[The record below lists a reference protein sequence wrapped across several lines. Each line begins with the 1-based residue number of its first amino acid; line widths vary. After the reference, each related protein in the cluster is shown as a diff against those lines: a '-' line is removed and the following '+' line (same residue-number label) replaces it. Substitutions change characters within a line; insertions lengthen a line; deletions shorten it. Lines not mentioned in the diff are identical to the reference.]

1 MPTGRLGRPGRMTVH
16 DDTDRYLWLQR
27 LLEMVPGIISWA
39 ILIGPVWLSF
49 SYPWL
54 VAYFVLSFDFY
65 WLCRS
70 LWFSAAVIVAYR
82 RIRQVLDVD
91 WADRLSALAD
101 PAARRAALVARLA
114 RLESGGSRGVLGIVP
129 AALAGLDE
137 RRRIEREI
145 ADLDLLA
152 TLPEPPPS
160 VSAYTHLALI
170 PTYTEPIEKLRPTV
184 QALADAHWPR
194 ERKMVAIITRETDE
208 EGIANVR
215 TLQDEF
221 AGAFVDFI
229 HILDP
234 LEPGIVVGKSSA
246 MAWGG
251 RYLYRLLVRE
261 RGMDPQRILVTDL
274 DADYRVHPQY
284 FAYLTWVHLADP
296 NREAQLYQPIPYF
309 HNNIWEAPFL
319 QRLFAAV
326 LTQLQMWRSVLPE
339 KLQSFGSYSTT
350 LHMVHDVG
358 YWATDAIPEDS
369 RFYWKSYFRYG
380 DRFRAVPLFIP
391 IYGDAVRARTYWR
404 SMAQQY
410 LQARRW
416 AWGVT
421 DIPFVVQNAIRHPE
435 IPFWSRAWRIVNLFG
450 EHINWA
456 ITPFVLTFGATV
468 PLLLNPAFGETTL
481 GQNLPL
487 FASTMFTMA
496 VVALVVLIFVEQRI
510 VPPRPRSWS
519 PLRRIASHVQ
529 WLALPLMGILFSC
542 LPALDAQTRLL
553 TGRYLEYRVTEKV

>member
-1 MPTGRLGRPGRMTVH
+1 MTTSDADLDRLR
-16 DDTDRYLWLQR
+16 WLQR
-27 LLEMVPGIISWA
+27 ILEMVPGVISWA
-39 ILIGPVWLSF
+39 VLIGPVWLSF

-65 WLCRS
+65 WLCRA
-70 LWFSAAVIVAYR
+70 LWFSGAVIVAFR
-82 RIRQVLDVD
+82 RIREVAAVD
-91 WADRLSALAD
+91 WPARLDGLRDPHAYRGKLA
-101 PAARRAALVARLA
+101 ARLA
-114 RLESGGSRGVLGIVP
+114 ELRSPSARATVGIVSAP
-129 AALAGLDE
+129 PSLRPE
-137 RRRIEREI
+137 RRRVERELRAI
-145 ADLDLLA
+145 DAVRA
-152 TLPEPPPS
+152 LPEPPPPADEY
-160 VSAYTHLALI
+160 VHLALI
-170 PTYTEPIEKLRPTV
+170 PTYTEPLEKLRLTV
-184 QALADAHWPR
+184 RALAEGAWPR
-194 ERKMVAIITRETDE
+194 DRKICAIITRETDAQ
-208 EGIANVR
+208 GIANVAALR
-215 TLQDEF
+215 DEF
-221 AGAFVDFI
+221 GDAFADFI

-274 DADYRVHPQY
+274 DADYRIHPHY
-284 FAYLTWVHLADP
+284 FAYLTWVHLTDP
-296 NREAQLYQPIPYF
+296 NRDTQLYQPIPYF
-309 HNNIWEAPFL
+309 HNNLWDAPFL

-350 LHMVHDVG
+350 LHLVHDVG

-391 IYGDAVRARTYWR
+391 IHGDAVRASGYWR

-421 DIPFVVQNAIRHPE
+421 DIPYVIQNAIRHRE
-435 IPFWSRAWRIVNLFG
+435 IPFWSRAWRIANLFG

-456 ITPFVLTFGATV
+456 IAPFVVMFGATV
-468 PLLLNPAFGETTL
+468 PLLINPAFGETTL

-487 FASTMFTMA
+487 FASAMLSM
-496 VVALVVLIFVEQRI
+496 ALVSLFVLIVVEEQI
-510 VPPRPRSWS
+510 VPRRPAHWGSIQRV
-519 PLRRIASHVQ
+519 LSHLQ
-529 WLALPLMGILFSC
+529 WIGLPFVGIFFSNV
-542 LPALDAQTRLL
+542 PALDAQTRLL
-553 TGRYLEYRVTEKV
+553 TGRYLEYRVTEKA

>member
-1 MPTGRLGRPGRMTVH
+1 MT
-16 DDTDRYLWLQR
+16 TISDRDRERFRWISR
-27 LLEMVPGIISWA
+27 LLEMVPGTISWA
-39 ILIGPVWLSF
+39 VLILPIWLSF

-65 WLCRS
+65 WLCRA
-70 LWFSAAVIVAYR
+70 LWFSGAVIVAYR
-82 RIRQVLDVD
+82 RIKRVLAENWTDRVAD
-91 WADRLSALAD
+91 LGDAEADRL
-101 PAARRAALVARLA
+101 
-114 RLESGGSRGVLGIVP
+114 I
-129 AALAGLDE
+129 
-137 RRRIEREI
+137 
-145 ADLDLLA
+145 
-152 TLPEPPPS
+152 
-160 VSAYTHLALI
+160 HLALI
-170 PTYTEPIEKLRPTV
+170 PTYTESIDKLRPTV
-184 QALADAHWPR
+184 TALAEADWPT
-194 ERKMVAIITRETDE
+194 ERKICAIITRETDE
-208 EGIANVR
+208 GGIENVR
-215 TLQDEF
+215 ILREELAHRF
-221 AGAFVDFI
+221 AEFI

-261 RGMDPQRILVTDL
+261 RGMDPRRIMVTDL

-284 FAYLTWVHLADP
+284 FTYLTWVHLTDP
-296 NREAQLYQPIPYF
+296 NRETQLYQPIPYF

-319 QRLFAAV
+319 QRLFAAI

-350 LHMVHDVG
+350 LHLVHDVG

-391 IYGDAVRARTYWR
+391 IYGDAVRARGYWR
-404 SMAQQY
+404 SMAEQY

-421 DIPFVVQNAIRHPE
+421 DIPYVIENAVAHRE
-435 IPFWSRAWRIVNLFG
+435 IPFWSRFWRIANLFG

-456 ITPFVLTFGATV
+456 IAPFVVMFGGTV
-468 PLLLNPAFGETTL
+468 PLLVNPSFAQTTL

-487 FASTMFTMA
+487 FASGMLTL
-496 VVALVVLIFVEQRI
+496 ALASLFVLVIVEHRI
-510 VPPRPRSWS
+510 VPRRPAHWS
-519 PLRRIASHVQ
+519 TGQRVMSYLQ
-529 WLALPLMGILFSC
+529 WLGLPFVGIFFST

-553 TGRYLEYRVTEKV
+553 TGRYLEYRVTEKA

>member
-1 MPTGRLGRPGRMTVH
+1 MTTGDAELNRLR
-16 DDTDRYLWLQR
+16 WLER
-27 LLEMVPGIISWA
+27 ALEMVPGVISWA
-39 ILIGPVWLSF
+39 VLIGPIWLSF

-65 WLCRS
+65 WLCRA
-70 LWFSAAVIVAYR
+70 LWFGGAVIVAFR
-82 RIRQVLDVD
+82 RIREVAVVD
-91 WADRLSALAD
+91 W
-101 PAARRAALVARLA
+101 PARLRGVADTAAYRRELEA
-114 RLESGGSRGVLGIVP
+114 RLDEVRGGGAHATVGVV
-129 AALAGLDE
+129 AGPPPLRSE
-137 RRRIEREI
+137 RRRLRRELR
-145 ADLDLLA
+145 ALDA
-152 TLPEPPPS
+152 IDALPEAPP
-160 VSAYTHLALI
+160 AADDYIHLALI
-170 PTYTEPIEKLRPTV
+170 PTYTEPLEKLRDTV
-184 QALADAHWPR
+184 RALAEAAWPS
-194 ERKMVAIITRETDE
+194 ERKICAIITRETDGQ
-208 EGIANVR
+208 GIANVAALR
-215 TLQDEF
+215 DEF
-221 AGAFVDFI
+221 GPAFAEFI

-261 RGMDPQRILVTDL
+261 RGLDPHRILVTDL
-274 DADYRVHPQY
+274 DADYRIHPHY

-296 NREAQLYQPIPYF
+296 NRETQLYQPIPYF
-309 HNNIWEAPFL
+309 HNNIWEVPFL

-350 LHMVHDVG
+350 LHLVHDVG

-380 DRFRAVPLFIP
+380 DRFRAVPLFMP
-391 IYGDAVRARTYWR
+391 IYGDAVRARGYWR

-421 DIPFVVQNAIRHPE
+421 DIPYVIQNAIRHRE
-435 IPFWSRAWRIVNLFG
+435 IPLSSRIWRVANLFG

-456 ITPFVLTFGATV
+456 IAPFVVMFGATL
-468 PLLLNPAFGETTL
+468 PLLINPTFGETTL

-487 FASTMFTMA
+487 FASVMLSM
-496 VVALVVLIFVEQRI
+496 ALVGLLVLVVVEEQI
-510 VPPRPRSWS
+510 VPPRPARWG
-519 PLRRIASHVQ
+519 PAMRVLSHLQ
-529 WLALPLMGILFSC
+529 WIGLPFVGIFFSNV
-542 LPALDAQTRLL
+542 PALDAQTRLL
-553 TGRYLEYRVTEKV
+553 TGRYLEYRVTEKA

>member
-1 MPTGRLGRPGRMTVH
+1 MT
-16 DDTDRYLWLQR
+16 TPETRDRYRVLGR
-27 LLEMVPGIISWA
+27 LLEMVPGTISWA
-39 ILIGPVWLSF
+39 VLILPLWLSF

-54 VAYFVLSFDFY
+54 VAYFVLSFNFY
-65 WLCRS
+65 WLCRA
-70 LWFSAAVIVAYR
+70 LWFSGAVIVAFR
-82 RIRQVLDVD
+82 RIRRVLATD
-91 WADRLSALAD
+91 WGERVAGLGEL
-101 PAARRAALVARLA
+101 AARRAE
-114 RLESGGSRGVLGIVP
+114 LEGHVRDFDGRMPRGTYGISTSGHVSR
-129 AALAGLDE
+129 AE
-137 RRRIEREI
+137 RRRMEQQAE
-145 ADLDLLA
+145 DLRRVMA
-152 TLPEPPPS
+152 LPDAPPS
-160 VSAYTHLALI
+160 ADELVHLALI
-170 PTYTEPIEKLRPTV
+170 PTYTEPLDKLQHTV
-184 QALADAHWPR
+184 RALAEAEWPR
-194 ERKMVAIITRETDE
+194 ERKIVAIITRETDE
-208 EGIANVR
+208 GGIANVKA
-215 TLQDEF
+215 LQDEF
-221 AGAFVDFI
+221 GDAFAEFI

-261 RGMDPQRILVTDL
+261 RGMDPRRIMVTDL

-284 FAYLTWVHLADP
+284 FTYLSWVHLTDA
-296 NREAQLYQPIPYF
+296 NRETQLYQPIPYF
-309 HNNIWEAPFL
+309 HNNLWQAPLL

-350 LHMVHDVG
+350 LHLVHDVG

-391 IYGDAVRARTYWR
+391 IYGDAVRARGYWR
-404 SMAQQY
+404 SMTEQY

-421 DIPFVVQNAIRHPE
+421 DIPYVIQNALRHPE
-435 IPFWSRAWRIVNLFG
+435 IPFWSRFWRIANLFG

-456 ITPFVLTFGATV
+456 IAPFVIMFGATV
-468 PLLLNPAFGETTL
+468 PLLLNPAFAETTL

-487 FASTMFTMA
+487 FASVMLTL
-496 VVALVVLIFVEQRI
+496 ALVSLFVLVVVEHFI
-510 VPPRPRSWS
+510 APPRPTDWGPIQRVISY
-519 PLRRIASHVQ
+519 VQ
-529 WLALPLMGILFSC
+529 WLGLPVVGILFSN

-553 TGRYLEYRVTEKV
+553 TGRYLEYRVTEKA

>member
-1 MPTGRLGRPGRMTVH
+1 MTTTPDDRDRLR
-16 DDTDRYLWLQR
+16 WLSR
-27 LLEMVPGIISWA
+27 LLEMVPGTISWA
-39 ILIGPVWLSF
+39 VLILPLWLSF

-65 WLCRS
+65 WLCRA
-70 LWFSAAVIVAYR
+70 LWFGGAVIIAFG
-82 RIRQVLDVD
+82 RIREVLATD
-91 WADRLSALAD
+91 WSERLAALRD
-101 PAARRAALVARLA
+101 PAARRAILEARLA
-114 RLESGGSRGVLGIVP
+114 AVGGDLSSSALGITMHRGS
-129 AALAGLDE
+129 ADAE
-137 RRRIEREI
+137 RRRLRRELS
-145 ADLDLLA
+145 ALRAVEALG
-152 TLPEPPPS
+152 EPPPP
-160 VSAYTHLALI
+160 VDELIHLALI
-170 PTYTEPIEKLRPTV
+170 PTYTEPLEKLRLTV
-184 QALADAHWPR
+184 RALAVAAWPV
-194 ERKMVAIITRETDE
+194 ERKICAIITRETDDV
-208 EGIANVR
+208 GIANVDALR
-215 TLQDEF
+215 AEF
-221 AGAFVDFI
+221 GDAFAEFI

-261 RGMDPQRILVTDL
+261 RGMDPHRIIVTDL
-274 DADYRVHPQY
+274 DADYRVHPHY
-284 FAYLTWVHLADP
+284 FAYLSWVHLTDP
-296 NREAQLYQPIPYF
+296 NREVQLYQPIPYF
-309 HNNIWEAPFL
+309 HNNIWEAPML

-350 LHMVHDVG
+350 LHLVHDVG

-391 IYGDAVRARTYWR
+391 IYGDAVRARGYWR
-404 SMAQQY
+404 SMAEQY

-421 DIPFVVQNAIRHPE
+421 DIPFVIDNAVRHSE
-435 IPFWSRAWRIVNLFG
+435 IPFTSRFWRIVNLFG

-468 PLLLNPAFGETTL
+468 PLLINPAFSETTL

-487 FASTMFTMA
+487 YASAMLT
-496 VVALVVLIFVEQRI
+496 VAIVSLAVLIVVEQMI
-510 VPPRPRSWS
+510 VPPRPAEWGWLQRTLSY
-519 PLRRIASHVQ
+519 VQ
-529 WLALPLMGILFSC
+529 WIGLPFVGIIFSMV
-542 LPALDAQTRLL
+542 PALDAQTRLL
-553 TGRYLEYRVTEKV
+553 TGRYLEYRVTEKA

>member
-1 MPTGRLGRPGRMTVH
+1 MTIQDNRERYRWLG
-16 DDTDRYLWLQR
+16 R
-27 LLEMVPGIISWA
+27 LLEMVPGTISWA
-39 ILIGPVWLSF
+39 VLILPLWLSF

-65 WLCRS
+65 WLCRA
-70 LWFSAAVIVAYR
+70 LWFSGAVIIAYR
-82 RIRQVLDVD
+82 RIRHVLDVD
-91 WADRLSALAD
+91 WTD
-101 PAARRAALVARLA
+101 RLA
-114 RLESGGSRGVLGIVP
+114 RLEGLAAGRADEAARVGHAGVPSSGSLGITP
-129 AALAGLDE
+129 AATVGRADRQRMGQHEED
-137 RRRIEREI
+137 RRRVM
-145 ADLDLLA
+145 A
-152 TLPEPPPS
+152 LPSPPPS
-160 VSAYTHLALI
+160 ADDYIHLALI
-170 PTYTEPIEKLRPTV
+170 PTYTESLEKLRHTV
-184 QALADAHWPR
+184 GALAEAAWPT
-194 ERKMVAIITRETDE
+194 ERKICAIITRETDE
-208 EGIANVR
+208 GGIENVR
-215 TLQDEF
+215 ILREEF
-221 AGAFVDFI
+221 GHAFAEFI

-251 RYLYRLLVRE
+251 RTLYRQLVRE
-261 RGMDPQRILVTDL
+261 RGMDPRKILVTDL

-284 FAYLTWVHLADP
+284 FAYLTWVHLTDA
-296 NREAQLYQPIPYF
+296 NRETQLYQPIPYF
-309 HNNIWEAPFL
+309 HNNIWQAPML

-350 LHMVHDVG
+350 LHLVHDVG

-391 IYGDAVRARTYWR
+391 IYGDAVRARGYWR
-404 SMAQQY
+404 SMAEQY

-421 DIPFVVQNAIRHPE
+421 DIPYVIENAIAHPE
-435 IPFWSRAWRIVNLFG
+435 IPFWSRFWRVLNLFG

-456 ITPFVLTFGATV
+456 IAPFVVMFGATV
-468 PLLLNPAFGETTL
+468 PLLVNPAFGETTL

-487 FASTMFTMA
+487 FASAMLTL
-496 VVALVVLIFVEQRI
+496 ALVSLFVLVVVEHRI
-510 VPPRPRSWS
+510 VPPRPADWGPVQRVLSY
-519 PLRRIASHVQ
+519 VQ
-529 WLALPLMGILFSC
+529 WLGLPFVGIFFSN

-553 TGRYLEYRVTEKV
+553 TGRYLEYRVTEKA

>member
-1 MPTGRLGRPGRMTVH
+1 MMTTSDERDRLR
-16 DDTDRYLWLQR
+16 WLSR
-27 LLEMVPGIISWA
+27 LLEMVPGTISWA
-39 ILIGPVWLSF
+39 ILILPLWLSF

-65 WLCRS
+65 WLCRA
-70 LWFSAAVIVAYR
+70 LWFGGAVIIAFR
-82 RIRQVLDVD
+82 RIRDVLAVD
-91 WADRLSALAD
+91 WSARLAGLAD
-101 PAARRAALVARLA
+101 PAARRAAIEARLGTT
-114 RLESGGSRGVLGIVP
+114 GGDLPRGALGF
-129 AALAGLDE
+129 AAGATTGSLE
-137 RRRIEREI
+137 RRRLRRE
-145 ADLDLLA
+145 LDELRAVEALD
-152 TLPEPPPS
+152 EPPPP
-160 VSAYTHLALI
+160 ADELIHLALI
-170 PTYTEPIEKLRPTV
+170 PTYTEPLDKLRLTV
-184 QALADAHWPR
+184 RALAEAHWPT
-194 ERKMVAIITRETDE
+194 ERKICAIITRETDV
-208 EGIANVR
+208 EGIENVSALR
-215 TLQDEF
+215 EEF
-221 AGAFVDFI
+221 SHAFAEFI

-261 RGMDPQRILVTDL
+261 RGMDPRRIMITDL

-284 FAYLTWVHLADP
+284 FAYLSWVHLTDP
-296 NREAQLYQPIPYF
+296 NRETQLYQPIPYF
-309 HNNIWEAPFL
+309 HNNIWQAPML

-350 LHMVHDVG
+350 LFLVHDVG

-391 IYGDAVRARTYWR
+391 IYGDAVRARGYWR
-404 SMAQQY
+404 SMAEQY

-421 DIPFVVQNAIRHPE
+421 DIPYVIDNAVRHVE
-435 IPFWSRAWRIVNLFG
+435 IPFSSRFWRVMNLFG

-456 ITPFVLTFGATV
+456 IAPFVVMFGATV
-468 PLLLNPAFGETTL
+468 PLLVNPAFAETTL

-487 FASTMFTMA
+487 FASVMLTL
-496 VVALVVLIFVEQRI
+496 ALVSLFVLVLVEHRI
-510 VPPRPRSWS
+510 VPPRPAHWGRLQRLMSY
-519 PLRRIASHVQ
+519 VQ
-529 WLALPLMGILFSC
+529 WIALPFVGILFSN

-553 TGRYLEYRVTEKV
+553 TGRYLEYRVTEKA

>member
-1 MPTGRLGRPGRMTVH
+1 MTTSTIP
-16 DDTDRYLWLQR
+16 DPDRYRWLGR
-27 LLEMVPGIISWA
+27 LLEMVPGTISWA
-39 ILIGPVWLSF
+39 VLILPVWLSF

-65 WLCRS
+65 WLCRA
-70 LWFSAAVIVAYR
+70 LWFSGAVIVAYR
-82 RIRQVLDVD
+82 RIRRVLDVD
-91 WADRLSALAD
+91 WTERLAGLED
-101 PAARRAALVARLA
+101 LVARRSEIEA
-114 RLESGGSRGVLGIVP
+114 RTDGPAGGVPHGALGISFSGRIDP
-129 AALAGLDE
+129 AE
-137 RRRIEREI
+137 RRRARQQLD
-145 ADLDLLA
+145 DLRQVLA
-152 TLPEPPPS
+152 LPEPPPP
-160 VSAYTHLALI
+160 ADELIHLALI
-170 PTYTEPIEKLRPTV
+170 PTYTESLDKLRDTVRALAEAEWPTV
-184 QALADAHWPR
+184 
-194 ERKMVAIITRETDE
+194 RKICAIITRETDAAGIENVAALRE
-208 EGIANVR
+208 EFGSA
-215 TLQDEF
+215 F
-221 AGAFVDFI
+221 AEFI

-251 RYLYRLLVRE
+251 RYLYRLLVRD
-261 RGMDPQRILVTDL
+261 RGMDPRRIMITDL

-284 FAYLTWVHLADP
+284 FSYLAWMHLTDP
-296 NREAQLYQPIPYF
+296 NRDTQLYQPIPYF

-350 LHMVHDVG
+350 LHLVHEVG

-391 IYGDAVRARTYWR
+391 IYGDAVRARGYWR
-404 SMAQQY
+404 SMAEQY

-421 DIPFVVQNAIRHPE
+421 DIPYVIENAIAHPE
-435 IPFWSRAWRIVNLFG
+435 IPFWSRFWRVANLFA

-456 ITPFVLTFGATV
+456 IAPFVVMFGATV
-468 PLLLNPAFGETTL
+468 PLLINPAFAETTL

-487 FASTMFTMA
+487 FASVMLTI
-496 VVALVVLIFVEQRI
+496 ALVGLFVLVIVEHQI
-510 VPPRPRSWS
+510 VPPRPASWG
-519 PLRRIASHVQ
+519 PIQRIASYVQ
-529 WLALPLMGILFSC
+529 WLGLPFVGIFFSN

-553 TGRYLEYRVTEKV
+553 TGRYLEYRVTEKA

>member
-1 MPTGRLGRPGRMTVH
+1 MTSQDNRDRLHWLGRV
-16 DDTDRYLWLQR
+16 
-27 LLEMVPGIISWA
+27 LEMVPGTISWA
-39 ILIGPVWLSF
+39 VLILPLWLSF

-65 WLCRS
+65 WLCRA
-70 LWFSAAVIVAYR
+70 LWFSGAVIVAYR
-82 RIRQVLDVD
+82 RIRRVLAVD
-91 WADRLSALAD
+91 WTERVAGIEGLV
-101 PAARRAALVARLA
+101 ARRAELEERIGVRAGARSAGSLGVGLV
-114 RLESGGSRGVLGIVP
+114 GGMGS
-129 AALAGLDE
+129 DE
-137 RRRIEREI
+137 RRRARQELQDFERVM
-145 ADLDLLA
+145 A
-152 TLPEPPPS
+152 LPEPPPS
-160 VSAYTHLALI
+160 ADEYIHLALI
-170 PTYTEPIEKLRPTV
+170 PTYTESLEKLRHTV
-184 QALADAHWPR
+184 GALADAAWPTD
-194 ERKMVAIITRETDE
+194 RKICAIITRETDE
-208 EGIANVR
+208 GGIENVR
-215 TLQDEF
+215 VLREEF
-221 AGAFVDFI
+221 GHAFAEFI

-261 RGMDPQRILVTDL
+261 RGMDPRRILVTDL

-284 FAYLTWVHLADP
+284 FAYLAWVHLTDP
-296 NREAQLYQPIPYF
+296 NRETQLYQPIPYF
-309 HNNIWEAPFL
+309 HNNIWQAPML

-350 LHMVHDVG
+350 LHLVHDVG

-391 IYGDAVRARTYWR
+391 IYGDAVRARGYWR
-404 SMAQQY
+404 SMAEQY

-421 DIPFVVQNAIRHPE
+421 DIPYVIENAIAHPE
-435 IPFWSRAWRIVNLFG
+435 IPFWSRFWRVLNLFG

-456 ITPFVLTFGATV
+456 IAPFVVMFGATV
-468 PLLLNPAFGETTL
+468 PLLINPAFGETTL

-487 FASTMFTMA
+487 FASVMLTMA
-496 VVALVVLIFVEQRI
+496 LVGLFVLVIVEHRI
-510 VPPRPRSWS
+510 VPPRPAEWG
-519 PLRRIASHVQ
+519 PLQRILSYVQ
-529 WLALPLMGILFSC
+529 WIGLPFVGIFFSN

-553 TGRYLEYRVTEKV
+553 TGRYLEYRVTEKA

>member
-1 MPTGRLGRPGRMTVH
+1 
-16 DDTDRYLWLQR
+16 
-27 LLEMVPGIISWA
+27 MVPGTISWA
-39 ILIGPVWLSF
+39 ILILPLWLSL

-65 WLCRS
+65 WLCRA
-70 LWFSAAVIVAYR
+70 LWFSGAVIIAFG
-82 RIRQVLDVD
+82 RIRDVLAID
-91 WADRLSALAD
+91 WTVRLAGLADPGARRATIEAALGSSGPGLANGTLGFSALAR
-101 PAARRAALVARLA
+101 PNGA
-114 RLESGGSRGVLGIVP
+114 
-129 AALAGLDE
+129 E
-137 RRRIEREI
+137 RRRLRRELE
-145 ADLDLLA
+145 DLRAMEGSDA
-152 TLPEPPPS
+152 APPALDEL
-160 VSAYTHLALI
+160 VHLALI
-170 PTYTEPIEKLRPTV
+170 PTYTESLEKLRHTV
-184 QALADAHWPR
+184 RALADAAWPV
-194 ERKMVAIITRETDE
+194 ERKICAIITRETDTG
-208 EGIANVR
+208 GIENVQA
-215 TLQDEF
+215 LQAEF
-221 AGAFVDFI
+221 GDRFAEFI

-251 RYLYRLLVRE
+251 RYLYRKLVRE
-261 RGMDPQRILVTDL
+261 RGMDPRRIIVTDL

-284 FAYLTWVHLADP
+284 FAYLTWVHMTDP
-296 NREAQLYQPIPYF
+296 NRETQLYQPIPYF
-309 HNNIWEAPFL
+309 HNNIWQAPML

-391 IYGDAVRARTYWR
+391 IYGDAVRARGYWR
-404 SMAQQY
+404 SMAEQY

-421 DIPFVVQNAIRHPE
+421 DIPFVIDNAVRHAE
-435 IPFWSRAWRIVNLFG
+435 IPFWSRFWRVINLFG

-468 PLLLNPAFGETTL
+468 PLLINPAFGETTL

-487 FASTMFTMA
+487 YASAMLSA
-496 VVALVVLIFVEQRI
+496 ALLGLAVLIVVEHRI
-510 VPPRPRSWS
+510 VPPRPAEWGWLQRA
-519 PLRRIASHVQ
+519 ASYIQ
-529 WLALPLMGILFSC
+529 WIGLPFVGILFSMV
-542 LPALDAQTRLL
+542 PALDAQTRLL
-553 TGRYLEYRVTEKV
+553 TGRYLEYRVTEKA

>member
-1 MPTGRLGRPGRMTVH
+1 MTTS
-16 DDTDRYLWLQR
+16 DEELDRYRWLQR
-27 LLEMVPGIISWA
+27 ALEMVPGVISWA
-39 ILIGPVWLSF
+39 VLIGPVWLSF

-65 WLCRS
+65 WLCRA
-70 LWFSAAVIVAYR
+70 LWFSGAVIVAFR
-82 RIRQVLDVD
+82 RIRDVEAID
-91 WADRLSALAD
+91 WPALLGGLRVPADY
-101 PAARRAALVARLA
+101 RRELEARLA
-114 RLESGGSRGVLGIVP
+114 KLRAADAPTAVGIV
-129 AALAGLDE
+129 AGGPSVRSE
-137 RRRIEREI
+137 RRRIERELR
-145 ADLDLLA
+145 ALDAVRTLA
-152 TLPEPPPS
+152 EPPP
-160 VSAYTHLALI
+160 AADEYIHLALI
-170 PTYTEPIEKLRPTV
+170 PTYTEPLEKLRLTV
-184 QALADAHWPR
+184 RALADAAWPR
-194 ERKMVAIITRETDE
+194 DRMICAIITRETDE
-208 EGIANVR
+208 QGIANVAALR
-215 TLQDEF
+215 DEF
-221 AGAFVDFI
+221 GAAFAEFI

-274 DADYRVHPQY
+274 DADYRVHPHY
-284 FAYLTWVHLADP
+284 FAYLTWMHLTDP
-296 NREAQLYQPIPYF
+296 NRETQLYQPIPYF
-309 HNNIWEAPFL
+309 HNNLWEAPFL

-350 LHMVHDVG
+350 LHLVHDVG

-380 DRFRAVPLFIP
+380 DSFRAVPLFIP
-391 IYGDAVRARTYWR
+391 IYGDAVRARGYWR

-421 DIPFVVQNAIRHPE
+421 DIPYVIQNAIRHRE
-435 IPFWSRAWRIVNLFG
+435 IPLMSRAWRIANLFG

-456 ITPFVLTFGATV
+456 IAPFVVMFGATV
-468 PLLLNPAFGETTL
+468 PLIINPAFGETTL

-487 FASTMFTMA
+487 FASGMLSL
-496 VVALVVLIFVEQRI
+496 ALVSLLVLILVEEQI
-510 VPPRPRSWS
+510 VPRRPTGWGALQRM
-519 PLRRIASHVQ
+519 LSHLQ
-529 WLALPLMGILFSC
+529 WIGLPFVGIFFSN
-542 LPALDAQTRLL
+542 LPALDAQTRML
-553 TGRYLEYRVTEKV
+553 TGRYLEYRVTEKA